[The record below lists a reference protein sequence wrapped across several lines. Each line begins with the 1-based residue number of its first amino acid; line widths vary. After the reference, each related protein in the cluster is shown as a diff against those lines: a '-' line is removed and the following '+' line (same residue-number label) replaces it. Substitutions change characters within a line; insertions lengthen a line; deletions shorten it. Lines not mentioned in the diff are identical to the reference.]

1 MKTLEHRVESLESL
15 LGQFIV
21 NHDIALRR
29 LENKID
35 KYIEEMEKDRKAF
48 QETLVK
54 RIVSVHKI
62 FSQTFASIHIMQ
74 I

>member
-15 LGQFIV
+15 FGQFIV

-54 RIVSVHKI
+54 RIVS
-62 FSQTFASIHIMQ
+62 
-74 I
+74 